1 MSMDVGQDWALTST
15 TPNHTALQFTD
26 NSSNLLKLLFC
37 VKQIFFHWM
46 TLLQHHLHMP
56 FEAVQYEKSEAAE
69 TLRAV
74 ICLFSTRIKCS
85 PWDHVGMSKNSI
97 TNTAQKTTN
106 GSLVSEVA
114 LDGCWITEL
123 WVPMDWGMLLGIQ
136 ELLWTRFAQLFQA
149 LHRTKSLHC
158 SYVLNQGRGR
168 GGCADDT
175 GTAALKSL
183 RFLQHKDGNSNT
195 WIEF

>member
-1 MSMDVGQDWALTST
+1 
-15 TPNHTALQFTD
+15 
-26 NSSNLLKLLFC
+26 
-37 VKQIFFHWM
+37 M

-136 ELLWTRFAQLFQA
+136 ELL
-149 LHRTKSLHC
+149 
-158 SYVLNQGRGR
+158 
-168 GGCADDT
+168 
-175 GTAALKSL
+175 
-183 RFLQHKDGNSNT
+183 
-195 WIEF
+195 